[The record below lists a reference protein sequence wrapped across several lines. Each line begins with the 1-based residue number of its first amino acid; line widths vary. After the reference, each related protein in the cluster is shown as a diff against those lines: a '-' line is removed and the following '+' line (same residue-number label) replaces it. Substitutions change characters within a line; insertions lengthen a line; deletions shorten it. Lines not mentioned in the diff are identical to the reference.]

1 MMVTIRAGWRCWVN
15 PTLSKRGTV
24 TLEHICDTGE
34 ADVEEFSL
42 TMTEAEELRD
52 LLTEMLDPYREK
64 SELCRL
70 IG

>member
-15 PTLSKRGTV
+15 PTLSRRGTV

-34 ADVEEFSL
+34 ADVEEFSM

-52 LLTEMLDPYREK
+52 LLISMLEPYRRPWHL
-64 SELCRL
+64 SE
-70 IG
+70 

>member
-1 MMVTIRAGWRCWVN
+1 MMMTNSAGWRCRVN
-15 PTLSKRGTV
+15 PTLWKHV

-52 LLTEMLDPYREK
+52 LLTEMLV
-64 SELCRL
+64 
-70 IG
+70 